1 MTLIADERFVCPVC
15 GGRLLSMPYETYP
28 GPQGAEQVDPPYE
41 DVWGKPSYEVCSGCG
56 FEFGNDD
63 NPGTATPT
71 SFADYRA
78 AWAAAG
84 KPPHGV

>member
-1 MTLIADERFVCPVC
+1 
-15 GGRLLSMPYETYP
+15 MPYATYP
-28 GPQGAEQVDPPYE
+28 GPRDSKKVDPPYE
-41 DVWGKPSYEVCSGCG
+41 DVWGKPSYEVCRGCG

-78 AWAAAG
+78 AWTAAG
-84 KPPHGV
+84 KPRHGV